1 MALVP
6 VELTRVML
14 VETSDQQV
22 VVLQEKGGGRSFPI
36 IIGVFEAVAIHRQL
50 RGEEM
55 PRPMTHDLIVNMI
68 NAIGATVEKVVVNDL
83 VDGTFFGQVHLRL
96 GDRVYVIDARPSDSI
111 AIAVR
116 VNCPIF
122 VDEQVFEKLSGG

>member
-22 VVLQEKGGGRSFPI
+22 LVLQEKGGSRSFPI
-36 IIGVFEAVAIHRQL
+36 VVGIFEAVAIHRQL

-55 PRPMTHDLIVNMI
+55 PRPMTHDLMVSMVKALGGVI
-68 NAIGATVEKVVVNDL
+68 ERVVVNDL
-83 VDGTFFGQVHLRL
+83 VEGTFYGQVHIRL
-96 GDRVYVIDARPSDSI
+96 ADDLHIVDARPSDSV

-116 VNCPIF
+116 VGCPMM
-122 VDEQVFEKLSGG
+122 VDEQVFDKLAQA